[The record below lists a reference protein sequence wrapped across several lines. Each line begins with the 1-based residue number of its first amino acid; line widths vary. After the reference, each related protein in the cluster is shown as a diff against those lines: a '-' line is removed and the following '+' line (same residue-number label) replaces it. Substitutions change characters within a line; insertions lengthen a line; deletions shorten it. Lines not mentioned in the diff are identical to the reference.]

1 MSHALRHGLF
11 ALLAGAICAAGIA
24 VQAAHASDAAVAG
37 AEATV
42 LAQTDPTTPTPAAPP
57 GGEPM
62 DDPAAGPEGESAGAA
77 PAGEAESAPEP
88 KVVET
93 ERMVWLGLMVPVI
106 IALVVWLFSRNR
118 PKDVAR

>member
-77 PAGEAESAPEP
+77 PAGEAEP
-88 KVVET
+88 VET